1 MLLLAKLPDFLANMD
16 FTTILMILTALVV
29 PFPKLAT
36 IVNVLKKL
44 VPNPNPDPAPVP
56 GPTPG
61 PVVPANPTLDALM
74 LLLKLFIER
83 RDQKGKEAALVALE
97 SYQAA
102 EAPVAK

>member
-1 MLLLAKLPDFLANMD
+1 MD
-16 FTTILMILTALVV
+16 FIKNLDLTTIIMILTALVV
-29 PFPKLAT
+29 PFPKLST
-36 IVNVLKKL
+36 ILAVLKKFA
-44 VPNPNPDPAPVP
+44 PGPDPAPSPVP
-56 GPTPG
+56 GPAPG

-102 EAPVAK
+102 EAPAK

>member
-1 MLLLAKLPDFLANMD
+1 MDWLNNIDIKTVLAILA
-16 FTTILMILTALVV
+16 ALVV

-36 IVNVLKKL
+36 IYNVLKKL
-44 VPNPNPDPAPVP
+44 IGVEPGPAPAPGPNPS
-56 GPTPG
+56 PTPG
-61 PVVPANPTLDALM
+61 PVVPANPTLDALL
-74 LLLKLFIER
+74 LLLKLFVER